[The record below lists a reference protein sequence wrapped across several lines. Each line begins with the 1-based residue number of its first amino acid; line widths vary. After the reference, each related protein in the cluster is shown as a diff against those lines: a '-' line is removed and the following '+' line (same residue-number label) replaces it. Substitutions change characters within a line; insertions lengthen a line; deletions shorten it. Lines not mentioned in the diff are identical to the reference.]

1 MREKGR
7 GWRRELVVQQNRGR
21 EKGRG
26 WRRELVVQQNR
37 GMEEGRGWRRGGD
50 GGESW

>member
-1 MREKGR
+1 MEEGR

-21 EKGRG
+21 EERRG
-26 WRRELVVQQNR
+26 
-37 GMEEGRGWRRGGD
+37 EGRGWRRGGD